1 MHGRA
6 KHSRYGGI
14 EFGGSLSSFSSLLLL
29 LLLFLDRELREL
41 RPVRHE
47 APREADPPRVTPR
60 RLVGG
65 RPEDVDVGRRRL
77 RLLIRT
83 HPCAV
88 ALALQLVRRLGLERR
103 AQPQR
108 RGHRSLRARVLE
120 VVERG
125 LHEGVDFRRDVHEE
139 AIVQRA
145 HEYARSAVQHHRPA
159 PELESRHALLRRA
172 SGRLLLLM
180 LRRSEIGRLRG
191 DGVSHR
197 RHRGRDFKRAKRRVL
212 ELHLHAPHELAGFA
226 EDVPPQPPAEEP
238 PHRLGRDVCQRM
250 ANYAGVLAPK
260 IETRVAK
267 EPQQCIR
274 NPRGVE
280 DPGHGLHKWAGLR
293 WEGGI
298 RLPKNS
304 SRRSKHDGAAADAGD
319 EKRVALIARRHRPRR
334 RAHQHDLVGQDQ
346 AEHAVTVV
354 QIFAGEVAQVD
365 EEHGTGDEP
374 PGVPNPHD
382 NVRSACVLEV
392 ER

>member
-159 PELESRHALLRRA
+159 PELERR
-172 SGRLLLLM
+172 SSMLLLAVRSSDNGGVRGNGVHLG
-180 LRRSEIGRLRG
+180 RR
-191 DGVSHR
+191 
-197 RHRGRDFKRAKRRVL
+197 RGRDFERAERRVL
-212 ELHLHAPHELAGFA
+212 KLHLHAPHELAGFA

-238 PHRLGRDVCQRM
+238 PHRLGTDVRQRM
-250 ANYAGVLAPK
+250 AYDACILAPK
-260 IETRVAK
+260 SETRVAK
-267 EPQQCIR
+267 QPQECIS

-280 DPGHGLHKWAGLR
+280 DAGHGLHKRASLQ
-293 WEGGI
+293 WEGVV
-298 RLPKNS
+298 RLPKNT
-304 SRRSKHDGAAADAGD
+304 SRGAKHDGAAANPGEEED
-319 EKRVALIARRHRPRR
+319 VALVARRHRPRCS
-334 RAHQHDLVGQDQ
+334 ANQHDLIGQEQ
-346 AEHAVTVV
+346 AEHAVTIV
-354 QIFAGEVAQVD
+354 QVFASKVAQVD